1 MLWIKALYK
10 RSREMSHKGIRGNI
24 SCICIGIYTLSHQ
37 GLRLACTCASVFEA
51 LSHLKSITD
60 MIWCCSLPVTY
71 IQNTPYRGASPLLS
85 DAFFYAAAIY
95 GSKNRYAVF
104 KVFYV
109 ICLNGGGHKTVM
121 QWFI

>member
-1 MLWIKALYK
+1 
-10 RSREMSHKGIRGNI
+10 MSHKGIRGNI

-60 MIWCCSLPVTY
+60 MIWCCCLPVTY

-85 DAFFYAAAIY
+85 DAFFMPQPFMALKIAMQCLKYFMSSARMEEAI
-95 GSKNRYAVF
+95 K
-104 KVFYV
+104 
-109 ICLNGGGHKTVM
+109 
-121 QWFI
+121 Q